1 MDWPISRAT
10 SRMGTTRRVSR
21 NPDLPPADIEEKMAM
36 SENEYED
43 EHEEEHEHDVEEAL
57 EEALELDTQS
67 QIFLEM
73 RRQNVDLLK
82 IAAEVAGYS
91 GNHPPL
97 KSGDLKM
104 AMRAIWDVY
113 SEFYAWIDPEESD
126 DDEDDEDDD
135 L

>member
-1 MDWPISRAT
+1 M
-10 SRMGTTRRVSR
+10 
-21 NPDLPPADIEEKMAM
+21 N
-36 SENEYED
+36 ENEYDNED
-43 EHEEEHEHDVEEAL
+43 EHENNDHDHEVEDAL

-97 KSGDLKM
+97 KPGDLKN
-104 AMRAIWDVY
+104 AMKTIWDVY
-113 SEFYAWIDPEESD
+113 SEFYVWIDPEESD

>member
-1 MDWPISRAT
+1 
-10 SRMGTTRRVSR
+10 
-21 NPDLPPADIEEKMAM
+21 M
-36 SENEYED
+36 SEQDYED
-43 EHEEEHEHDVEEAL
+43 EHVHNHAHRDDGDDDVEEAL

-73 RRQNVDLLK
+73 RRQNLDLLK
-82 IAAEVAGYS
+82 TAAEVAGYS

-97 KSGDLKM
+97 KPGDLKQ
-104 AMRAIWDVY
+104 AMKGIWDIY

-126 DDEDDEDDD
+126 EDDD

>member
-1 MDWPISRAT
+1 
-10 SRMGTTRRVSR
+10 
-21 NPDLPPADIEEKMAM
+21 M
-36 SENEYED
+36 SDDECAED
-43 EHEEEHEHDVEEAL
+43 GDHEHEVEDAL

-91 GNHPPL
+91 GVHAPL
-97 KSGDLKM
+97 KPGDLKH
-104 AMRAIWDVY
+104 AMKNIWDIY
-113 SEFYAWIDPEESD
+113 SEFYVWIDPEESD
-126 DDEDDEDDD
+126 DEEDDEDDEDDD

>member
-1 MDWPISRAT
+1 
-10 SRMGTTRRVSR
+10 
-21 NPDLPPADIEEKMAM
+21 M
-36 SENEYED
+36 SEQDFENEHEREHIHNHAHGDEGED
-43 EHEEEHEHDVEEAL
+43 EVEEAL

-73 RRQNVDLLK
+73 RRQNLDLLK

-97 KSGDLKM
+97 KSGDLKH
-104 AMRAIWDVY
+104 AMKGIWDIY

-126 DDEDDEDDD
+126 EDDEDDD